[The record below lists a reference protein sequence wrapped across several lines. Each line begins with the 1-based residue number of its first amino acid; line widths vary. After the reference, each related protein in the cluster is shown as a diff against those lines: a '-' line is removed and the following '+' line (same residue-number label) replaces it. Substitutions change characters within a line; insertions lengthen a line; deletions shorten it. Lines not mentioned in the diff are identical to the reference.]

1 MAYLFIEPQLTN
13 DMKFLR
19 SSPGLSWTFY
29 TLTFFIV
36 AFLDIVFIQRDYYH
50 HLGDYSGI
58 FSLGLGWLD
67 GVPYKD
73 FPWPLWG
80 VGQISAGIIALI
92 GLPQSDLA
100 LFNYVWVAL
109 NISAV
114 LLGGWILAK
123 SLNDMALPPYFA
135 FVLGLVTF
143 TMPIINTGWLYSNP
157 YFFFGVVLGPAT
169 VVLINRIYAP
179 RRRLVTYE
187 VVALVFLGFT
197 AANNFGALTVLLA
210 AITTYVFR
218 ALNFVFL
225 GKRNLVDEVP
235 ASGRWNKLQFWIYVF
250 LGLLFLISISRGLAS
265 VSVGLG
271 ITFFLFSLAI
281 ITSMT
286 FTRFLSRGDHLLV
299 AMMLLGWFLGTNR
312 LSVEYGR
319 VALIARSLSSSV
331 STGIA
336 LPTLLPEISNWN
348 VNSGTYW
355 FWIILVTYLV
365 ALMLGVAALFGRI
378 SLKRKSL
385 QAMAALFALTMILIL
400 QIITGWDF
408 SFPRGFSAMDYGLID
423 RYLWTILSAIF
434 VVTLVFGATIQLRG
448 LRIILFS
455 TLSAIGVA
463 SLIQGYQAKLIMTK
477 RIEVVN
483 VTLDKA
489 IDEHLRAGPT
499 KIVLVA
505 NAYNPVRSMYLY
517 SYHNSR
523 AALITKKEDL
533 ENGRIKYIGRF
544 GGSMW
549 RSPLELMHA
558 NNLSPDDV
566 LIIAEPSTYPPYME
580 VIEEF
585 TDVRVDLMRIKT
597 NNK

>member
-1 MAYLFIEPQLTN
+1 
-13 DMKFLR
+13 
-19 SSPGLSWTFY
+19 
-29 TLTFFIV
+29 
-36 AFLDIVFIQRDYYH
+36 
-50 HLGDYSGI
+50 
-58 FSLGLGWLD
+58 
-67 GVPYKD
+67 
-73 FPWPLWG
+73 
-80 VGQISAGIIALI
+80 
-92 GLPQSDLA
+92 
-100 LFNYVWVAL
+100 
-109 NISAV
+109 
-114 LLGGWILAK
+114 
-123 SLNDMALPPYFA
+123 
-135 FVLGLVTF
+135 
-143 TMPIINTGWLYSNP
+143 
-157 YFFFGVVLGPAT
+157 
-169 VVLINRIYAP
+169 
-179 RRRLVTYE
+179 
-187 VVALVFLGFT
+187 
-197 AANNFGALTVLLA
+197 
-210 AITTYVFR
+210 
-218 ALNFVFL
+218 
-225 GKRNLVDEVP
+225 
-235 ASGRWNKLQFWIYVF
+235 
-250 LGLLFLISISRGLAS
+250 
-265 VSVGLG
+265 
-271 ITFFLFSLAI
+271 
-281 ITSMT
+281 MT

-299 AMMLLGWFLGTNR
+299 AMMLLGWFLGTNV

-331 STGIA
+331 SSGIA

-348 VNSGTYW
+348 INSGTYW
-355 FWIILVTYLV
+355 FWVILVTYLV
-365 ALMLGVAALFGRI
+365 ALMLGFTALFSRI
-378 SLKRKSL
+378 SLERKSL
-385 QAMAALFALTMILIL
+385 QAMAALFTLTVILIL

-408 SFPRGFSAMDYGLID
+408 SFPRGFRAMDYGLID

-434 VVTLVFGATIQLRG
+434 VVTLAFGATIQLTG
-448 LRIILFS
+448 LRIILFG

-523 AALITKKEDL
+523 RALITKKEDL